1 LGVFCSKDYPGCE
14 SSSTSSE
21 SDSPAAVNKES
32 RVRKL
37 PLHHWDDIE
46 KKTID
51 RLPEDIDG
59 MKVYV
64 INGFT
69 KNKDALKLLKD
80 GRRWKK
86 NCPTNW
92 QGHRRVRYADCKGSS
107 ICENENCP
115 YKVQYGI
122 INRTQF
128 EKRSRKNTTIVC
140 KGCGNVPKFISCP
153 AVDISAMKENL

>member
-1 LGVFCSKDYPGCE
+1 LGFSCSKDYPGCE

-37 PLHHWDDIE
+37 PLHHWDDME
-46 KKTID
+46 EETID

-59 MKVYV
+59 TKVYV

-80 GRRWKK
+80 GRRGRKTAQQIGK
-86 NCPTNW
+86 GTDELDTLTVKA
-92 QGHRRVRYADCKGSS
+92 RVSVRMKTVPIRYSMVSS
-107 ICENENCP
+107 IEP
-115 YKVQYGI
+115 SLK
-122 INRTQF
+122 
-128 EKRSRKNTTIVC
+128 
-140 KGCGNVPKFISCP
+140 KGAERIPPLSAKDAGMFQNL
-153 AVDISAMKENL
+153 SAMKANL